1 MDDEIIDDTGAPED
15 DVPLTPRRRFVAGT
29 VMVLVVAG
37 VAFLMVRVS
46 SPPIPPKQAE
56 PQPHWGK
63 QCALCHVVSDA
74 ARPIEVK
81 K

>member
-1 MDDEIIDDTGAPED
+1 MDDEIIDDMETPEGE
-15 DVPLTPRRRFVAGT
+15 VPLTPRRKLVLGA
-29 VMVLVVAG
+29 VMGCVVLA

-56 PQPHWGK
+56 PEPHWSK
-63 QCALCHVVSDA
+63 QCALCHVVSDTTK
-74 ARPIEVK
+74 PIEVK